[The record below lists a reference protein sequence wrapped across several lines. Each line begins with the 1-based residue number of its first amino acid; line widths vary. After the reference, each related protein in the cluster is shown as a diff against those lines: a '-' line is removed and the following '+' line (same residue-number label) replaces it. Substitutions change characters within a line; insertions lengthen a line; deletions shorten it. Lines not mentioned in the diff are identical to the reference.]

1 MGKID
6 SWKDFFGKSLP
17 QNAIND
23 VASGFTGIGKQF
35 IGNFLFNK
43 QQEASSKRLMEAQAK
58 LQREQAF
65 LTPMI
70 DVLGKKAA
78 GISPSFAEGSVSVS
92 SPSVPMPSTGT
103 DTGKPFDP
111 FLSAQL
117 ESLQLQNER
126 QRIENARMREEDVT
140 SRNAFANLAQQL
152 GLDFLLV
159 DDVPEGYKYD
169 PTGQLYRNAKTGDTI
184 PVSEVKRVAGQNRNL
199 GSWNALERIGNTIQ
213 DIKKKGIENDIAG
226 FQKFI
231 NDLQIKDEKV
241 VEALKKMPEKTF
253 GKLSEQIKTEA
264 KKQNLYDAQAG
275 KYKADADYT
284 NFIKGLEENTNV
296 KELVDD
302 FLPPKDADNFFERL
316 LRILAYYLLSQ
327 KMH

>member
-1 MGKID
+1 MGKLD

-23 VASGFTGIGKQF
+23 VASGITGIGKQF

-43 QQEASSKRLMEAQAK
+43 QQESSSKRLMDFQAK

-117 ESLQLQNER
+117 EALQLDNER
-126 QRIENARMREEDVT
+126 KRIENARMREEDVT

-159 DDVPEGYKYD
+159 DDAPEGYKYD

-213 DIKKKGIENDIAG
+213 DIKRKGIENDIAG

-231 NDLQIKDEKV
+231 NDLQINDEKV

-253 GKLSEQIKTEA
+253 GKLSEEIKTEA
-264 KKQNLYDAQAG
+264 KKQHLYDAQAG

-284 NFIKGLEENTNV
+284 NFIKGLEEKTNV
-296 KELVDD
+296 KELIDEM
-302 FLPPKDADNFFERL
+302 LPPKDQDNFAERF